1 MLLHTR
7 VALTPP
13 GISLS
18 SFCTNVVPAPR
29 RLHGDHYLPPSAIP
43 SGHTLR
49 VCQDLGTQSM
59 RQLLP
64 SGALNSKLQPYG
76 WSPFTGEAMVPVS
89 WQEMMCPSTQQR
101 QKRKVAKVV

>member
-1 MLLHTR
+1 
-7 VALTPP
+7 
-13 GISLS
+13 
-18 SFCTNVVPAPR
+18 
-29 RLHGDHYLPPSAIP
+29 
-43 SGHTLR
+43 
-49 VCQDLGTQSM
+49 M